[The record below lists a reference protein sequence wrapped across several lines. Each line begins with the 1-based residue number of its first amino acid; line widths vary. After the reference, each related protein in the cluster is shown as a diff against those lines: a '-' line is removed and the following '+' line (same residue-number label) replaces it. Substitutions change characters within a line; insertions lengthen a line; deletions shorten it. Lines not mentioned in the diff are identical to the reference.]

1 MFKTVLV
8 PVDGRPRSARSLEV
22 AGRIASQWGAHVVG
36 LYVKPSMYVPSPV
49 LAEGGGE
56 LFAEMQSKMIAELT
70 KRARAQFDDG
80 VKGAGIEHPEWRTAE
95 GELAATVA
103 LHARYA
109 DLVVVNQTDPEAD
122 TRTNFADHVLLSVGR
137 PVLIVPYVGEIK
149 TLAQNVLV
157 CWNAGRE
164 AARAVTDAL
173 PFLQRAQNVTVLS
186 VNGNASAG
194 AHGDSPRSDVA
205 LYLARHGIKAEAA
218 QTMSGGVDVGSVIL
232 SRAFDHSADLIV
244 MGAYGHSR
252 AREILLGGATRTIL
266 RQMTVPVLM
275 SH

>member
-8 PVDGRPRSARSLEV
+8 PVDDRPRSARSLEI
-22 AGRIASQWGAHVVG
+22 AGRIASQYDAHVVG
-36 LYVKPSMYVPSPV
+36 LYVKPSTYMPSPI
-49 LAEGGGE
+49 LAEGGGKLLE
-56 LFAEMQSKMIAELT
+56 EMQAKMTEEFTA
-70 KRARAQFDDG
+70 RARAQFDAG
-80 VKGAGIEHPEWRTAE
+80 VKAADIARPEWRAAK

-109 DLVVVNQTDPEAD
+109 DLVVVNQTDPDAD
-122 TRTNFADHVLLSVGR
+122 MRTNFADEVLLSVGR
-137 PVLIVPYVGEIK
+137 PVLIVPYVGELRN
-149 TLAQNVLV
+149 LAQNVLV

-173 PFLQRAQNVTVLS
+173 PFLQRAKHVTVLS
-186 VNGNASAG
+186 VDGDAAPSAY
-194 AHGDSPRSDVA
+194 GDSPGSDVA
-205 LYLARHGIKAEAA
+205 LYLARHGVKAEAA
-218 QTMSGGVDVGSVIL
+218 QTVSGGIDVGSVIL
-232 SRAFDHSADLIV
+232 SRASDQSADLIV